1 MLLVTRASPE
11 VTNLLGLDITGSKR
25 RTIKRRS
32 RNLQDRQRGGNV
44 VQELSDTWDTR
55 DKRRQ
60 RETLADGDQ
69 RRQRNDKGLHL
80 DLCGNNDDDK
90 LDNSEHI

>member
-11 VTNLLGLDITGSKR
+11 VTNLLGLDITRGKR
-25 RTIKRRS
+25 RTIKRRG
-32 RNLQDRQRGGNV
+32 RDLQDRQRGSHV
-44 VQELSDTWDTR
+44 VQDLSDTWDAW

-69 RRQRNDKGLHL
+69 RCQRNDKGLHL
-80 DLCGNNDDDK
+80 EIFVK
-90 LDNSEHI
+90 Q